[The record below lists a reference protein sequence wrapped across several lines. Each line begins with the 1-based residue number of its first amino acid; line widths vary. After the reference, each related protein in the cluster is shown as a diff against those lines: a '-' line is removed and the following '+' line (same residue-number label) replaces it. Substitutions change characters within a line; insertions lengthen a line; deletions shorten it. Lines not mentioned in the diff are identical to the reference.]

1 MIETQRAVPVTA
13 PVRSGARVLVV
24 EDDPDVGAVVAS
36 VLSEEGY
43 STHLVTDPRQA
54 IETFEHIRPDI
65 VTLDVMMPNVD
76 GLTLCLEMRRISDVP
91 VLFISAKG
99 EPPDRTVGL
108 RLGADDYIGKPFD
121 TEELVAR
128 VNALVRRAAPL
139 REPQTPRE
147 LRFGSFMIDLGSV
160 RAIADGEMLQLTPT
174 EFKLLRHFMANP
186 GRVLTQEEI
195 LEGVWG
201 YDADVGGDLVKLN
214 VSRLR
219 RKLTQD
225 GKSREV
231 IQTVP
236 GVGYLFRGAEGGVTR
251 EEARPKT
258 GV

>member
-1 MIETQRAVPVTA
+1 MKL
-13 PVRSGARVLVV
+13 LVV
-24 EDDPDVGAVVAS
+24 DDDRDLVELLDYA
-36 VLSEEGY
+36 LRREGY
-43 STHLVTDPRQA
+43 DVVRAYDG
-54 IETFEHIRPDI
+54 ETAVEAVGRERPDL
-65 VTLDVMMPNVD
+65 VVLDINLPKLTGFVVLERIRHVD
-76 GLTLCLEMRRISDVP
+76 DHVAVLLLSARQDESDILRGLQ
-91 VLFISAKG
+91 
-99 EPPDRTVGL
+99 
-108 RLGADDYIGKPFD
+108 LGADDYITKPFRPK
-121 TEELVAR
+121 ELVAR
-128 VNALVRRAAPL
+128 VKAILRR
-139 REPQTPRE
+139 
-147 LRFGSFMIDLGSV
+147 SV
-160 RAIADGEMLQLTPT
+160 RTRGRPAPSVYRTGDLVLDEATHLVTAADVPVHLSPT

-225 GKSREV
+225 GKSRDV

-251 EEARPKT
+251 DEARPKS